1 MEAEFDSIVLG
12 SDGIFDF
19 IDDSEIAKVV
29 LDSNSPGEICRSLVG
44 MSYNRWSE
52 SEQRTDDITVI
63 VIKLHASQVS
73 TEKKEWIIET
83 STSGE
88 RFTEDF

>member
-1 MEAEFDSIVLG
+1 MEAEFDSIVFG

-19 IDDSEIAKVV
+19 IDDAEIAKVV
-29 LDSNSPGEICRSLVG
+29 LDSDSPGDICRSLVG

-63 VIKLHASQVS
+63 VIKLHASEVNI
-73 TEKKEWIIET
+73 EEKEWKIET
-83 STSGE
+83 AASDE

>member
-29 LDSNSPGEICRSLVG
+29 LDSDSPGEICRSLVG
-44 MSYNRWSE
+44 ISYNRWSE

-63 VIKLHASQVS
+63 VIKLHASEVNHRQ
-73 TEKKEWIIET
+73 EWKIET
-83 STSGE
+83 AALGE